1 MYLHFGEDGERERG
15 EMGSTGSFAWLLYLQ
30 GGGWGGWFLSSS
42 YPLLPPGS
50 GWALSEDT
58 EGRAKHG
65 RGVEPV
71 WGQKQ
76 TVPLL
81 GEAWP
86 GLLLG
91 LCFVLPGPTTSLAR
105 GAVLLCCGLV
115 ADKNRVMSSTGLCPS
130 LSCHSLTT
138 LVPRAAPKGHQLESD
153 CRPGLL
159 FYHSLVTHS
168 VPLFHFW
175 LFLSPKWEEFS
186 SVTLL

>member
-15 EMGSTGSFAWLLYLQ
+15 EMSSIGSFAWLLYLQ
-30 GGGWGGWFLSSS
+30 GGGWGGWFRSSS

-65 RGVEPV
+65 GGVEPV
-71 WGQKQ
+71 WGRKGSVPCWERPGQ
-76 TVPLL
+76 VCFRACVLFCLAPPPLL
-81 GEAWP
+81 HEELSCPA
-86 GLLLG
+86 
-91 LCFVLPGPTTSLAR
+91 VVSLQR
-105 GAVLLCCGLV
+105 
-115 ADKNRVMSSTGLCPS
+115 RTGSRLRPS
-130 LSCHSLTT
+130 PSCHSLTT

-153 CRPGLL
+153 WRPGLL